1 MVSEYNIRLNPNCA
15 AVVNT
20 GLKFKSGDKGIT
32 FVIAVEELDTA
43 GTTAKIV
50 FRRLN
55 GTSVESN
62 ITGTNGVYR
71 YKTLGNEFA
80 VTGRV
85 VADVKFYEAG
95 NRISTATFTFDVGQ
109 DTIDGIG
116 AGTAGYSDQLEKLT
130 KEAKEVT
137 KEAESIKDN
146 LQETLDEYKS
156 QLGNVGAVS
165 SAGYY
170 SASKTYVVNNVVF
183 HNGYSW
189 LCVKNCI
196 GQEPTGTSA
205 YWQRFTTGVPVDL
218 VDTAT
223 GVACKMTLE
232 NGIITIREA

>member
-1 MVSEYNIRLNPNCA
+1 MTEYNIRLNPNCA
-15 AVVNT
+15 AAVHT
-20 GLKFKSGDKGIT
+20 GLKFKAGDKGIT
-32 FVIAVEELDTA
+32 FRIAVDELDTT

-50 FRRLN
+50 FLRAN
-55 GTSVESN
+55 GTSVESD
-62 ITGTNGVYR
+62 ITGTEVVYR

-80 VTGRV
+80 VPGKTI
-85 VADVKFYEAG
+85 ADVKVYSG
-95 NRISTATFTFDVGQ
+95 GDRVSTASFMFEVCV
-109 DTIDGIG
+109 DTMDGLG
-116 AGTAGYSDQLEKLT
+116 AGTGGYSDQLEKLT

-137 KEAESIKDN
+137 KEAELIKDD
-146 LQETLDEYKS
+146 LQNTLEEYKS

-170 SASKTYVVNNVVF
+170 SASKAYVVNNVVF

-189 LCVKNCI
+189 LCVKNCT

-205 YWQRFTTGVPVDL
+205 YWQKFTTGIPVDL

-232 NGIITIREA
+232 DGIITIREA